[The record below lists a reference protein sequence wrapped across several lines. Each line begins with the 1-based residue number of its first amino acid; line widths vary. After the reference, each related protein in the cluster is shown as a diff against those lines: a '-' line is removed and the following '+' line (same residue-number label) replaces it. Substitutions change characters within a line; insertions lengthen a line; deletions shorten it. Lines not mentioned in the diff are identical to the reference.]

1 MAKTKRYRTE
11 GVPELPEQG
20 ERAVVYLVGE
30 QNKWALQ
37 FKCPCGCG
45 DNIIL
50 NLLRD
55 ADPCWRYTLD
65 AAGEMTIS
73 PSIRRVVGC
82 KSHFFIVKGRVE
94 WARYRRGRR
103 KWFDWF

>member
-1 MAKTKRYRTE
+1 MAKTKRYRAE
-11 GVPELPEQG
+11 DVSELPEHG

-37 FKCPCGCG
+37 LKCPCGCG
-45 DNIIL
+45 ADIIL

-55 ADPCWRYTLD
+55 ADPCWRYTMNG
-65 AAGEMTIS
+65 GEVSIS

-82 KSHFFIVKGRVE
+82 KSHFFISKGRVE
-94 WARYRRGRR
+94 WAHYRGRKR
-103 KWFDWF
+103 KWFSWW